1 MENKEELLHQWE
13 LELYK
18 SNRAKVTKDN
28 YYLWVSKMLD
38 AHELTV
44 DGVEGYLD
52 NLKETKAPST
62 FNVKLSA
69 MRQFCKWLYSNG
81 YTSWDYTSKYKPIRV
96 IQKDIKPF
104 SKQEINKLRPLF
116 NTPRLMA
123 LWVFLMVGLRKSELL
138 NVKRSDIALG
148 KSHSIIA
155 VIGKGGKQ
163 RHVPVHHT
171 LNDTLHRLN
180 NEGHLAKELPL
191 IQGWAASSSLGNF
204 LANKGRTAGIA
215 GSCNP
220 HRFRHTY
227 AQTLLDGN
235 MPLDQIQ
242 QLLGHE
248 SVETTMRYIQ
258 VNKRKLLKTLSKID
272 IG

>member
-1 MENKEELLHQWE
+1 MDSKEELLHQWKQN
-13 LELYK
+13 LYR
-18 SNRAKVTKDN
+18 SNRSSATKDN
-28 YYLWVSKMLD
+28 YFLWVSKMLD
-38 AHELTV
+38 THELTA
-44 DGVEGYLD
+44 DGVESYLD

-69 MRQFCKWLYSNG
+69 IRLFCKWLYSNG
-81 YTSWDYTSKYKPIRV
+81 YTSWDYTSKYKPIKV
-96 IQKDIKPF
+96 AQKDIKPF

-116 NTPRLMA
+116 NTPRLMV

-138 NVKRSDIALG
+138 NTKRSDIVLG
-148 KSHSIIA
+148 KTHSIIA

-171 LNDTLHRLN
+171 LNDTLNRLSS
-180 NEGHLAKELPL
+180 EGNLAKELPL

-204 LANKGRTAGIA
+204 LANKGRMAGIA

-227 AQTLLDGN
+227 AQALLDAN

-242 QLLGHE
+242 ALLGHE
-248 SVETTMRYIQ
+248 SIETTMRYVQ
-258 VNKRKLLKTLSKID
+258 VNKRQLLKTLSKID